1 MKAEAN
7 VAVVTIATAMN
18 IFFFFFFVFL
28 SDFSEG
34 DPNDKRSG
42 AVKQYNMKDIE
53 YNR

>member
-1 MKAEAN
+1 MTAEAN
-7 VAVVTIATAMN
+7 VAAVTIATAMN
-18 IFFFFFFVFL
+18 IFFFFFVFL

-42 AVKQYNMKDIE
+42 AVKQYNTKDIE